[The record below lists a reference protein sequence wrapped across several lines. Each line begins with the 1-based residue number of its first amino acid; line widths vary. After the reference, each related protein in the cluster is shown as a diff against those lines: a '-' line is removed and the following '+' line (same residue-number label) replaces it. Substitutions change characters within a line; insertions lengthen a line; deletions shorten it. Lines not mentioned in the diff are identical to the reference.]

1 MIDPIDASLKIAASG
16 LEAQS
21 TRLRVLAENMANSQ
35 STAATPGANPYTRK
49 LVTFDSEMDRATGAE
64 LVHVKN
70 IGYDKTPFRAEY
82 DPGSPAAD
90 AKGFVKLPNVN
101 LIVEMADSREANR
114 SYSANLQVVKQV
126 RDLFTMTIDLLR
138 NPT

>member
-21 TRLRVLAENMANSQ
+21 TRLRVLAENMANAQ
-35 STAATPGANPYTRK
+35 STAATAGGNPYARK
-49 LVTFDSEMDRATGAE
+49 LVTFDSEMDRTSGAE

-70 IGYDKTPFRAEY
+70 IGYDRTPFRAEY

-90 AKGFVKLPNVN
+90 AKGFVKMPNVN
-101 LIVEMADSREANR
+101 LIIEMADMREANR
-114 SYSANLQVVKQV
+114 SYSANLQVVKQG

>member
-21 TRLRVLAENMANSQ
+21 TRLRVVAENMANAQ
-35 STAATPGANPYTRK
+35 STAATAGGNPYTRK
-49 LVTFDSEMDRATGAE
+49 LVTFDSEMDRTSGAE
-64 LVHVKN
+64 LVHVKR
-70 IGYDKTPFRAEY
+70 IGYDRTPFRAEY

-90 AKGFVKLPNVN
+90 AKGFVKMPNVN
-101 LIVEMADSREANR
+101 LIIEMADMREANR
-114 SYSANLQVVKQV
+114 SYSANLQVVKQG